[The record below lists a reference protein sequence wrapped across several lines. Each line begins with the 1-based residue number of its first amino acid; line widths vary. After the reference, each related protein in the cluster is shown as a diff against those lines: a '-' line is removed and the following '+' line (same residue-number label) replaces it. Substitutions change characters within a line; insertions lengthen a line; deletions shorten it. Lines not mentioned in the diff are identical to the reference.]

1 MSGAGTKHESGEG
14 QEHCADRGAT
24 AVIRCP
30 GKCTVT
36 VLVTGAA
43 GFIGYHTARRLC
55 RDGHEVVG
63 IDNLNDYY
71 DVALKHARLE
81 ELESFPGF
89 HFRKMD
95 IVDKPALMALFREQR
110 FSEVVHLAAQA
121 GVRYSLDN
129 PDAYAQSNLVGFLNV
144 LEACRHHRPEHLIYA
159 SSSSVYGSNSKLPFS
174 IEDAVDHPVSLYAAS
189 KRANE
194 LLADSYCHLYGLK
207 ASGLRFFTVYGP
219 WGRPDMALFKF
230 TEAIL
235 KGLPIDVYNQGQMA
249 RDFTYIDD
257 IVESIARLRTRPP
270 VPDAAAEGVNRL
282 FNIGR
287 GQPVA
292 LLDFVECLES
302 ALDRQAQRNFMPL
315 QAGDVVKTWADV
327 SALSEWVDFCPQVPV
342 ETGVGEF
349 VKWYRQFYQA

>member
-1 MSGAGTKHESGEG
+1 M
-14 QEHCADRGAT
+14 
-24 AVIRCP
+24 
-30 GKCTVT
+30 T

-43 GFIGYHTARRLC
+43 GFIGYHTVKRLC
-55 RDGHEVVG
+55 QEGLEVVG

-71 DVALKHARLE
+71 SVELKHARLK
-81 ELESFPGF
+81 ELKPLSGF
-89 HFRKMD
+89 RFQTLD
-95 IVDKPALMALFREQR
+95 IVDKPALMALFKDHG
-110 FSEVVHLAAQA
+110 FTEVIHLAAQA

-129 PDAYAQSNLVGFLNV
+129 PDVYAQSNLAGFLNV

-159 SSSSVYGSNSKLPFS
+159 SSSSVYGTNSKMPFS
-174 IEDAVDHPVSLYAAS
+174 VEDAVDHPISLYAAS

-194 LLADSYCHLYGLK
+194 LMAHSYCHLYGLK

-235 KGLPIDVYNQGQMA
+235 NGRPIDLYNQGQMS

-257 IVESIARLRTRPP
+257 IVESIARLRPRPP
-270 VPDAAAEGVNRL
+270 LSDGPGDGANRI

-287 GQPVA
+287 GTPVA

-302 ALDRQAQRNFMPL
+302 ALDRKARRNFLPL

-327 SALSEWVDFCPQVPV
+327 SALAQWVDFRPQVSV
-342 ETGVGEF
+342 EAGVAEF
-349 VKWYRQFYQA
+349 VKWYRHFYQR